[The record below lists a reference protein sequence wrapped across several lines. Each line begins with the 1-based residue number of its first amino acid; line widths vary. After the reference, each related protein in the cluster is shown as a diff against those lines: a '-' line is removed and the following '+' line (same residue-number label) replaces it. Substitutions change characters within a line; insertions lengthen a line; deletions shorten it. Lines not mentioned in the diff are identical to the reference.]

1 MSLSTAEPG
10 FSSCM
15 SFFLAFQHAGP
26 DNAFSMFA
34 PGVRRDAPSTIKKSA
49 SRILAFWSRSVG
61 SGREQ

>member
-15 SFFLAFQHAGP
+15 SFFLVFQHAGP

-34 PGVRRDAPSTIKKSA
+34 SGVRRDAPSTIKKISKQDPGF
-49 SRILAFWSRSVG
+49 LVT
-61 SGREQ
+61 